1 MKLYKYLMLPV
12 LAALTFTACEEEE
25 NGPSKAII
33 PGSSEIVLPAAATS
47 QNVTIY
53 ADGTWIADVTDT
65 WLSIDPTSGTGTM
78 DVVLT
83 ADANVT
89 DLAREAK
96 IIVKGASTLN
106 DIEITVTQKMDRF
119 RETSACSVTEAVAL
133 KEGNLA
139 KLSECQ
145 VMATTKGGFVVSD
158 GKSNIF
164 VQGTASVKAGDKLTL
179 TGDVV
184 AFNGLTAIK
193 LEDAFVASSSEVS
206 YSSAK
211 EVDLSE
217 AYAPGKVELLSATL
231 SYNSGGDLSIDGKK
245 VAAVY
250 NPTSE
255 QNEMAFHKVKITGYY
270 LGTIKDVPAILPV
283 IIEDIEMEAIP
294 YLQFEIETAEFKNA
308 NPNFGTNHKF
318 NAKVGGGYIEYVP
331 DDLASSDPDGVWKM
345 DLSGNDPRCTGP
357 WPGDYW
363 DIVGASPVK
372 ANSEFKIQFG
382 SRVSATGHK
391 YWMLEYLD
399 GTVWKPVGQ
408 TKESTDMPDGENV
421 EYTHAMNK
429 DGGTNI
435 IVDETFSI
443 TKNMDNLHVRFRCV
457 TNWQANGKGPLAKR
471 NTGSARLAI
480 SSDGSKGDASV
491 VAPQPSILITKMGD
505 GAATVDPEPEYA
517 NIELSTNLITFE
529 GTPDAP
535 KSLKVTSD
543 RDFTLKSTVS
553 WLSLS
558 EEGGVADN
566 QTEILVTCEPSEL
579 TTLRQGKIII
589 KSGDSQAE
597 VNVVQ
602 SAAGQILEP
611 FISIV
616 GGNSVTVLGEGD
628 EFSVNVQS
636 NTTYEVECVD
646 EWLSQIEAPQTKALV
661 EVQPYSFKA
670 AVNMTGVARTGHVRF
685 FNKDL
690 GIEAIVNVNQENFEP
705 RITVLGGAVK
715 ISGTGATV
723 SYSIDSNISFEA
735 SSSES
740 WISLPASSGVSGTYS
755 IPVVFEANTGSD
767 VRTGTVTLAN
777 AEYGYTKTIDV
788 VQYAAGIVFED
799 DFSWM
804 QALVSEYQA
813 AGTKIGMSVET
824 NDPGASAPNCYSA
837 TPKLL
842 AELISQ
848 GYIDIHPEWKV
859 IYPQE
864 CYWKF
869 SKTSDKAASTNGKYN
884 VTGFI
889 LPELTGLGTALTVN
903 FKWACHRRVV
913 SGVDETDPVKLVV
926 EVVKDIKADGKTAAT
941 YTVVYTSDPIETAQ
955 PLGQMEWQY
964 ASVVIPDVPEGCR
977 ILIHP
982 ENMKPENNTVNRWYI
997 DDIKI
1002 TK

>member
-33 PGSSEIVLPAAATS
+33 PGYSEIVLPAAATS

-616 GGNSVTVLGEGD
+616 GGNELTVKGEAAEKTVTIQANVPYEIEVVEGA
-628 EFSVNVQS
+628 EWIAAAK
-636 NTTYEVECVD
+636 VE
-646 EWLSQIEAPQTKALV
+646 TKALV
-661 EVQPYSFKA
+661 EMTDIVLTISENKRSDPRTGAVRVYNEANKLSAYLTVVQEQSTVILARWFLDTTTMDGYKDTFGTTAGTLDKVAGDGGQYIEANDGGSGRITYVQVDKTGIDVDNKSGRWTGGTGEPYVVGAWKGDYWLITAHYEKGIPAGANIHGFFSTRTSGSGLKYWLAEYLDGTEWKPLMETKKVTSGGAEVEYNIAHANTANFKVEFSYK
-670 AVNMTGVARTGHVRF
+670 AVNASKDVKIRVTAVALDQA
-685 FNKDL
+685 N
-690 GIEAIVNVNQENFEP
+690 
-705 RITVLGGAVK
+705 GGAALAK
-715 ISGTGATV
+715 PNGGTIRIKG
-723 SYSIDSNISFEA
+723 
-735 SSSES
+735 
-740 WISLPASSGVSGTYS
+740 
-755 IPVVFEANTGSD
+755 
-767 VRTGTVTLAN
+767 
-777 AEYGYTKTIDV
+777 
-788 VQYAAGIVFED
+788 
-799 DFSWM
+799 
-804 QALVSEYQA
+804 
-813 AGTKIGMSVET
+813 
-824 NDPGASAPNCYSA
+824 NDGLSP
-837 TPKLL
+837 
-842 AELISQ
+842 
-848 GYIDIHPEWKV
+848 YIEM
-859 IYPQE
+859 
-864 CYWKF
+864 
-869 SKTSDKAASTNGKYN
+869 N
-884 VTGFI
+884 
-889 LPELTGLGTALTVN
+889 L
-903 FKWACHRRVV
+903 
-913 SGVDETDPVKLVV
+913 
-926 EVVKDIKADGKTAAT
+926 
-941 YTVVYTSDPIETAQ
+941 
-955 PLGQMEWQY
+955 
-964 ASVVIPDVPEGCR
+964 
-977 ILIHP
+977 
-982 ENMKPENNTVNRWYI
+982 
-997 DDIKI
+997 
-1002 TK
+1002 